1 MERCCMCASL
11 ARWYYDGKLTLVSF
25 FRLSLGMG
33 HYMLTTSQPDVAMPV
48 GDTRVPGAYLQYN
61 EYIAYDVAQVRLRYL
76 LRIRM

>member
-1 MERCCMCASL
+1 MCASV
-11 ARWYYDGKLTLVSF
+11 ARGYHDGKLTLF
-25 FRLSLGMG
+25 PCFRFSVGMVLCI
-33 HYMLTTSQPDVAMPV
+33 LTTSQPDVAMPV